1 MCRQAS
7 KYIGAGMVPPLH
19 RKSTVIPCHDTA
31 CHSTCMQTFGD
42 MMLQHMDKSA
52 LEAADE
58 THLSHPAS
66 WPYMRLACLALN
78 TLHENPAKMRVNDVS
93 MQGSYCVMP
102 VCMWGSDMEVPAY
115 AS

>member
-1 MCRQAS
+1 
-7 KYIGAGMVPPLH
+7 
-19 RKSTVIPCHDTA
+19 
-31 CHSTCMQTFGD
+31 MQTFGD

-93 MQGSYCVMP
+93 MQGNYCIIP